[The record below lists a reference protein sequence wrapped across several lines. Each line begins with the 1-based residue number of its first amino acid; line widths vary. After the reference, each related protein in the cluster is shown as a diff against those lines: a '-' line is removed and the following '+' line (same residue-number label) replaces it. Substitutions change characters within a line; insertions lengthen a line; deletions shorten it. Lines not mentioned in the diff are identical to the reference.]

1 MHWFK
6 KKSIPRVKPLVISE
20 TTDQII
26 QEGYGSRSG
35 SDHSSMS
42 HQTLDVPISDDIP
55 ITRKGNCCQRC
66 CTKENLK
73 EQALLIATIVSVALG
88 IIVGI
93 ALRDLKCPTGK
104 KET

>member
-6 KKSIPRVKPLVISE
+6 KKKITRVSTVIASE

-26 QEGYGSRSG
+26 EEGNGSQSVSTHG
-35 SDHSSMS
+35 SDVSLPGHVTSP
-42 HQTLDVPISDDIP
+42 HK
-55 ITRKGNCCQRC
+55 RNCCQRC

-73 EQALLIATIVSVALG
+73 DQALLIATIVSVVLG
-88 IIVGI
+88 VVVGI

-104 KET
+104 NKTD

>member
-6 KKSIPRVKPLVISE
+6 KKSVPRATALVLLG

-26 QEGYGSRSG
+26 QEGYESRSASG
-35 SDHSSMS
+35 HSSMS
-42 HQTLDVPISDDIP
+42 HQTLDVPIFEDVP
-55 ITRKGNCCQRC
+55 TTRKVNCCRRC

-73 EQALLIATIVSVALG
+73 DQALLIATIVSVALG

-104 KET
+104 KT